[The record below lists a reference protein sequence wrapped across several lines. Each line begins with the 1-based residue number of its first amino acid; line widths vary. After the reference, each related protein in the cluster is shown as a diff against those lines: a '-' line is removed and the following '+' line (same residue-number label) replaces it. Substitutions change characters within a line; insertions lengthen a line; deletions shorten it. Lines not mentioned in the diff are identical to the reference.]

1 MKQLSTFK
9 IKDFFGRS
17 IGGSKYPK
25 NGQTIRR
32 WNTGFCSHRVFL
44 RNESRSKKTDIPL
57 PRIFLDY
64 PDEAINL
71 RAFICT
77 NIEEIY
83 VKKVHHYIHD
93 KILLWIAS
101 SCIDREANEKKRK
114 KANKEWES
122 DEDDE
127 V

>member
-1 MKQLSTFK
+1 M
-9 IKDFFGRS
+9 
-17 IGGSKYPK
+17 
-25 NGQTIRR
+25 
-32 WNTGFCSHRVFL
+32 FL
-44 RNESRSKKTDIPL
+44 RNESRSKNTEIPL
-57 PRIFLDY
+57 PQIFIDY

-77 NIEEIY
+77 NLVNIYIE
-83 VKKVHHYIHD
+83 KVHHYIHD